1 MFKKIYVP
9 TFRRDE
15 KIKISNIIGFFG
27 YFYFKN
33 ILYLLILKVRKGE
46 NIGGW
51 SRNRPQ
57 SQQFPESI

>member
-1 MFKKIYVP
+1 MLKKNYVP
-9 TFRRDE
+9 TFRQDE
-15 KIKISNIIGFFG
+15 KIKINNIIGF
-27 YFYFKN
+27 FYFKN

-51 SRNRPQ
+51 SRNRLQ